1 MPEGRR
7 FVITGLSRLS
17 VRVVRQLHALGATV
31 IVLADDDHDGR
42 LVDAVGDRAE
52 IVDGGPERAAALV
65 GAGLATADGL
75 LALSDDDLDNLRSVG
90 CAAAIAPDVP
100 IVMRSFDPAL
110 ADRMELGS
118 NVRRAFS
125 VSALAAP
132 AFVAAALGDEVV
144 QTLRLGRDEVP
155 LLRLTVAGDGG
166 LDPGVTVVAR
176 RRDAGAWQAAT
187 GDPPRHDEEVVIIGR
202 LVDVLAEAHRPDSSG

>member
-1 MPEGRR
+1 MPDGRR

-17 VRVVRQLHALGATV
+17 VRVVHQLHQLGARSV
-31 IVLADDDHDGR
+31 VLVGDDHDSR
-42 LVDAVGDRAE
+42 LVDAIGDRAE
-52 IVDGGPERAAALV
+52 VVPADGERSAALAAA
-65 GAGLATADGL
+65 GLGSADGL

-132 AFVAAALGDEVV
+132 AFVAAALGDEVL

-155 LLRLTVAGDGG
+155 LLRLTVAGAGSLGD
-166 LDPGVTVVAR
+166 DVTVVASPEPL
-176 RRDAGAWQAAT
+176 W
-187 GDPPRHDEEVVIIGR
+187 
-202 LVDVLAEAHRPDSSG
+202 